1 MTAELRIVLAA
12 AANPHLFKKM
22 RAELTSDDFEDP
34 AAKDLFIVLEECY
47 RADANTYDS
56 LLAHCPSET
65 LRDAVSGAIIKGEF
79 AENPDKLVYDGIYYI
94 KQNALQLQKELII
107 RKLQAVHENGSIDDI
122 RHANDL
128 LNEKLHIDRALA
140 ELKET
145 M

>member
-12 AANPHLFKKM
+12 AANPYLFKKM
-22 RAELTSDDFEDP
+22 RAELTSDDFEDS

-56 LLAHCPSET
+56 LLAHCPSDT
-65 LRDAVSGAIIKGEF
+65 LRNAVSGAIIKGEF

-94 KQNALQLQKELII
+94 KQNALQRQKELIV
-107 RKLQAVHENGSIDDI
+107 RKLQAVRGNGGVDEI
-122 RHANDL
+122 RHINDL
-128 LNEKLHIDRALA
+128 LNEKLQIDRMLA

-145 M
+145 T

>member
-1 MTAELRIVLAA
+1 M
-12 AANPHLFKKM
+12 
-22 RAELTSDDFEDP
+22 
-34 AAKDLFIVLEECY
+34 
-47 RADANTYDS
+47 
-56 LLAHCPSET
+56 
-65 LRDAVSGAIIKGEF
+65 RDAVSGAIIKGEF

-94 KQNALQLQKELII
+94 KQNALQRQKELII